1 MINSSGILEWDSAFF
16 QKKIAYIEYSNT
28 KKKQDI
34 KEIKAEI
41 DRLQQIESE
50 CIYLFSCDQL
60 NLDEYNAYLVDIKRT
75 YILNDPVYIETKDS
89 LNIVKPVYK
98 GDFSDLYGL
107 AIQSGEYSRFKIDP
121 NFSEADFIRLYHKW
135 IENSVDAGFADYV
148 IVAIDNAPIG
158 LITAKKKD
166 DRIII
171 GLLATDSKYRG
182 QGIGTRLIQEIK
194 NEAYKNSLKLEV
206 VTQADNKIAC
216 DFYEKMGFRKAN
228 DTYIYHIWRTINR
241 NNI

>member
-1 MINSSGILEWDSAFF
+1 MINSSGILEWDSVFF

-28 KKKQDI
+28 TKKQDI

-41 DRLQQIESE
+41 DRLQQIDSE
-50 CIYLFSCDQL
+50 CIYLFSCDQIS
-60 NLDEYNAYLVDIKRT
+60 LDEYNAYQVDIKRT
-75 YILNDPVYIETKDS
+75 YVLNDPEYIEINDS
-89 LNIVKPVYK
+89 LNIAKPVYQ
-98 GDFSDLYGL
+98 GNISDLYNL

-135 IENSVDAGFADYV
+135 IENSVENGFADYV
-148 IVAIDNAPIG
+148 IVAIDKAPIG
-158 LITAKKKD
+158 LITAKIKD

-171 GLLATDSKYRG
+171 GLLATDAKYRG

-194 NEAYKNSLKLEV
+194 NEASKNSLKLEV
-206 VTQADNKIAC
+206 VTQADNKTAC

-241 NNI
+241 NII